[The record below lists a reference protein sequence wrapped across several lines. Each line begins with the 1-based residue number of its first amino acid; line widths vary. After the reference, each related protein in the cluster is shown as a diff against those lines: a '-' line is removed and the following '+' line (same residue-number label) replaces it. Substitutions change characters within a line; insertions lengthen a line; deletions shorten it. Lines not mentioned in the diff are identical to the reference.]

1 MAGEE
6 RKTGP
11 DIAALKAKLGCWAT
25 GKRQRNLILLLGA
38 VGVVLLAAPTLM
50 PDSQNK
56 PTEAAPQTTAPQE
69 DYAQTLAQRLENTL
83 GRIKGVGEIR
93 VMVTL
98 ARQEEY
104 LYAIDQTAES
114 RTEADTT
121 QSQSQQTHVILE
133 QDGDDRPLVT
143 TTVVPQIQGVLVVC
157 AGGSDPIVQSA
168 LTQAVTALLNIGP
181 SRVAVVEMGE

>member
-6 RKTGP
+6 RKAGP
-11 DIAALKAKLGCWAT
+11 DIAALKERLGRWAT

-38 VGVVLLAAPTLM
+38 VGVVLLAAPTLL
-50 PDSQNK
+50 PDSQSEEL
-56 PTEAAPQTTAPQE
+56 TEVAPQAAATE
-69 DYAQTLAQRLENTL
+69 DYAQTLAQQLEDTL
-83 GRIKGVGEIR
+83 GRIRGVGEIR

-104 LYAIDQTAES
+104 LYATNQTAES
-114 RTEADTT
+114 RTEADSA

-157 AGGSDPIVQSA
+157 AGGGDPLVQSA
-168 LTQAVTALLNIGP
+168 LTQSITALLNIGA
-181 SRVAVVEMGE
+181 SRVAVVEMG

>member
-6 RKTGP
+6 RKAGP
-11 DIAALKAKLGCWAT
+11 DIAALKERLGRWAT

-38 VGVVLLAAPTLM
+38 VGVVLLAAPTLL
-50 PDSQNK
+50 PDSQTE
-56 PTEAAPQTTAPQE
+56 PTGAVPQTTATE
-69 DYAQTLAQRLENTL
+69 DYAQTLAQQLEDTL
-83 GRIKGVGEIR
+83 GRIRGVGEIR

-104 LYAIDQTAES
+104 LYATNQTAES
-114 RTEADTT
+114 RTEADSA

-157 AGGSDPIVQSA
+157 AGGGDPLVQGA
-168 LTQAVTALLNIGP
+168 LTQSITALLNIGA
-181 SRVAVVEMGE
+181 SRVAVVEMG